1 LRLTDMTGAITVN
14 AYFICISA
22 MFISRLAG
30 RHDVARWLGRA
41 SALALIPLAYLLIT
55 AFSTGRTVLYFIQV
69 CLALA
74 FLLAEFLIDHVYHIE
89 FRNVRW
95 ATISYVTVFFAAS
108 GGMIGIASQAGHWY
122 TAFTAINFLAMAV
135 LAFIQ
140 RKRTGL

>member
-1 LRLTDMTGAITVN
+1 LRLTDMTGVITVN

-30 RHDVARWLGRA
+30 RHDVARWLGGA
-41 SALALIPLAYLLIT
+41 SALALIPLTYLLLT
-55 AFSTGRTVLYFIQV
+55 AFSTGRTMLYFIQV

-74 FLLAEFLIDHVYHIE
+74 FLVAEFLIDHVYRIE

-95 ATISYVTVFFAAS
+95 ATISYVTVFFGAS

-122 TAFTAINFLAMAV
+122 TALTAVNFLAMAV
-135 LAFIQ
+135 LAFVQ